1 MKVEHTNLLKLIRE
15 FQSAVAR
22 AAALFQQHR
31 GFSNI
36 SQWREHGMSMS
47 GTVDAAGVYRYYF
60 HGIGCAF
67 HFEDGSVVDWDWGH
81 DGRIDGFDEW
91 RLRGFWET
99 RPHLRA
105 LFPDESS
112 IKQAF
117 DSAVAAGLLVS
128 PWRGSYDSLY
138 YLPEDIHTT

>member
-1 MKVEHTNLLKLIRE
+1 MEDKHKNLLILIRE

-22 AAALFQQHR
+22 ASALFQVHR

-36 SQWREHGMSMS
+36 GHWREHGMSQS
-47 GTVDAAGVYRYYF
+47 GVVDAAGVYRYYF

-67 HFEDGSVVDWDWGH
+67 HFEDGSVVDWDWGFE
-81 DGRIDGFDEW
+81 GRNDGFDEW

-105 LFPDESS
+105 LFPDEPS

-117 DSAVAAGLLVS
+117 ASAVSAGLLVS
-128 PWRGSYDSLY
+128 PWRDSYDSLY
-138 YLPEDIHTT
+138 YLPEDIHST